1 MLNQTPHV
9 WRTVILLVASTLLLA
24 ACSDDSKE
32 SDDRDTFGNVTPEQR
47 ANVPVEVEEVT
58 IAISDGEFDVETITL
73 QEDEPSI
80 VHVENADG
88 QAYRVQ
94 ITPELVTPTDIPAS
108 AATDVKFTTPN
119 ADRYELELLPA
130 SGSDEA
136 LDSIDVIVQAAGA
149 VQP

>member
-9 WRTVILLVASTLLLA
+9 WRTVILLAASTLLLA

-32 SDDRDTFGNVTPEQR
+32 SNDRDTFGNVTPEQR